1 MKLQFLGATGEVT
14 GSCYLLRV
22 GGHRVLLEC
31 GQIQGDE
38 DGLERNRQPLPVP
51 AEEIDAVVLSHAHID
66 HSGRL
71 PLLVRQ
77 GYAGPI
83 FTHKATCDLCRIML
97 RDSAYLHEKD
107 AQWESRKRARRGL
120 PAVEPLFTQEDAE
133 AVVGLM
139 HGVEYDEPEEILP
152 GIRLRL
158 RDAGHILG
166 AGIVELWVSN
176 NGQERKLVF
185 SGDLGY
191 RDAPIMEDPTLIEE
205 ADVVLMESTYGDRNH
220 RTIADTLIEL
230 GEVLDAAWHD
240 KGNIIIPAFAV
251 GRTQDLLFLLAQH
264 HKEWGVDRWQVFLD
278 SPMAIQSTEVYSEYR
293 HLFKAPL
300 FKENDD
306 RPDLAHFIATRT
318 SEESMSINRMES
330 GALIIAGSGM
340 CTGGRVLH
348 HLKHN
353 LWKSRCHLLI
363 VGYQARGTL
372 GRRLVEGAE
381 YIRLWNESIKV
392 NAKVHTVGGLSAHAD
407 QSGLIDW
414 YAGFR
419 NRPPVWLV
427 HGEPHAQHAL
437 SNILRA
443 KFDARVHIARYGE
456 ILDFSKGSRQLAR

>member
-22 GGHRVLLEC
+22 GNHRVLLEC

-38 DGLERNRQPLPVP
+38 DSLERNRQPLPVP
-51 AEEIDAVVLSHAHID
+51 VEELDAVVLSHAHID

-120 PAVEPLFTQEDAE
+120 PAIDPLFTQEDAE

-139 HGVEYDEPEEILP
+139 RGIEYDEPEEILP
-152 GIRLRL
+152 GIRIRL

-166 AGIVELWVSN
+166 AAIVELWISN
-176 NGQERKLVF
+176 NGNERKLVF

-191 RDAPIMEDPTLIEE
+191 RDAPIMADPTLIED
-205 ADVVLMESTYGDRNH
+205 ADVVVMESTYGDRNH
-220 RTIADTLIEL
+220 RTIADTLTEL

-264 HKEWGVDRWQVFLD
+264 HAEWGVDRWQVFLD
-278 SPMAIQSTEVYSEYR
+278 SPMAIQSTEVYSKYR

-306 RPDLAHFIATRT
+306 RPALAHFVATRT
-318 SEESMSINRMES
+318 SEESMSINRLES

-353 LWKSRCHLLI
+353 VWKTRCHVLI
-363 VGYQARGTL
+363 VGYQAYGTL
-372 GRRLVEGAE
+372 GRRLVEGTD
-381 YIRLWNESIKV
+381 YIRLWNERIKV
-392 NAKVHTVGGLSAHAD
+392 NAKIHTVGGLSAHAD
-407 QSGLIDW
+407 QSGLMDW

-427 HGEPHAQHAL
+427 HGEPHAQRKF
-437 SNILRA
+437 SNVLRS
-443 KFDARVHIARYGE
+443 KFDARVHIARHGE
-456 ILDFSKGSRQLAR
+456 ILDFSKGSRQLL